1 MIIIMTFDEDIWN
14 SVTVLKK
21 NKKQLKK
28 DNLGKKETVKRSG
41 ITNEKAKL
49 NNLDN
54 ASETVKHKTIPL
66 EWGKKISETRQ
77 KKDMKQKDLALR
89 INEQVSIINQIE
101 CGKAQIDHKILT
113 KIEKV
118 LGIRVRN
125 KK

>member
-1 MIIIMTFDEDIWN
+1 MTFDEDIWN

-28 DNLGKKETVKRSG
+28 DKLGNKEVVKRNG

-54 ASETVKHKTIPL
+54 ATESVKHNIVPL
-66 EWGKKISETRQ
+66 EWGKKISETRRL
-77 KKDMKQKDLALR
+77 KNMKQKDLATR
-89 INEQVSIINQIE
+89 INVLPSVINQIE
-101 CGKAQIDHKILT
+101 CGKAIIDHKVLT
-113 KIEKV
+113 KVERV
-118 LGIRVRN
+118 LGIKVRN